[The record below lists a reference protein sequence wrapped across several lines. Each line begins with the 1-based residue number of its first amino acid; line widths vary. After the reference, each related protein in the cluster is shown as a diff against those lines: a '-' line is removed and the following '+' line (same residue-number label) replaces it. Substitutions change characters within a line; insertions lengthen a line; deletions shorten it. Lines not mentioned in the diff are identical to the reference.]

1 MPTTMGTR
9 QSRLVVQGGY
19 MKHMSGCVV
28 TNGFWGLDR
37 ITCCIINMYAPCS
50 SSEKT
55 DLWDPSCICVIGD
68 LNSISRESERE
79 DRGLTSNHREIVAFQ
94 SFINDNGLVD
104 LPLHGRRFSWYKSN
118 GSCKSRIDRALLNSH
133 WIHRWPNSGLRGLR
147 RSISDHCPIMLEINS
162 KDWGSKQFLC
172 LNAWFVHS
180 GFINFVSKKWKE
192 YDLHGWGSFILK
204 EKFKQLKAYLNE
216 IRNLNTIDEV
226 FGLQEHEI
234 IKINESLALLLR
246 ELNMKST
253 LNYQKARCSWIKEGD
268 CNSRFFHNYINM
280 KRRRN
285 NILGLQVNGEW
296 VEEVLEVKKGVFD
309 HFHSH
314 FKRDSCVRPLLA
326 SDFTDKKLS

>member
-1 MPTTMGTR
+1 MAKNSMETEIWSTFIRGIESEEDRVAEARDLRNKKSNEPQR
-9 QSRLVVQGGY
+9 V
-19 MKHMSGCVV
+19 MKQRKDIHTKANC
-28 TNGFWGLDR
+28 TWNL
-37 ITCCIINMYAPCS
+37 A
-50 SSEKT
+50 
-55 DLWDPSCICVIGD
+55 SCICVIGD

-162 KDWGSKQFLC
+162 KDWGSKQFLY
-172 LNAWFVHS
+172 LNAW
-180 GFINFVSKKWKE
+180 E
-192 YDLHGWGSFILK
+192 
-204 EKFKQLKAYLNE
+204 E